1 MIADRELIC
10 GTSSNYPFPNKT
22 LWQLDRVHLF
32 NKKNINSLGGR
43 YSRLYTQAG
52 NIHDRETGV
61 EATIP

>member
-10 GTSSNYPFPNKT
+10 GTSGNDPFPNKT

-32 NKKNINSLGGR
+32 NKKNINSMARR
-43 YSRLYTQAG
+43 YSRLYTQTG
-52 NIHDRETGV
+52 NIHDRETRV